1 MEYISS
7 RQTKLSLQYYIVD
20 FDYQIECEK
29 VVWYCIGFAVKFSFF
44 KKVWKTCIFLSAN
57 QIKGKT

>member
-20 FDYQIECEK
+20 FDYQIECKK
-29 VVWYCIGFAVKFSFF
+29 VVWYCIVFAVKFSFF
-44 KKVWKTCIFLSAN
+44 KKVWKTCIFPSAN
-57 QIKGKT
+57 QIKDKT